1 MQSKTIDLF
10 VLGLDDFN
18 RSKLEA
24 VDIGEPLRF
33 HPLLDLEGV
42 TSSADFDV
50 EAALDEAE
58 RQLRAFGGTVD
69 GIIGYWDFPVS
80 LMVPILA
87 ARVGLRAPRVDAVIT
102 CEHKYYSRVVQKR
115 VAPEHVPRFQAVDP
129 FDDASVDAIEIDY
142 PYWIKPVK
150 SFASHL
156 GFRIAD
162 RRDLDHAI
170 AEIRNGITELGNAFS
185 DFMDFADLPGRIEKI
200 DGNHCIVEALIGG
213 EQCTLE
219 GFASNGE
226 VEVYGIVD
234 SFRFPNGSTFSRYQ
248 YPSQLPRRVQQ
259 QMIEIAKSVIAET
272 GLDDSAFNMEFF
284 WDRRKDRIWILEIN
298 PRISQSHGD
307 VFEKVDGM
315 PHHRILAELALGRKP
330 RWTRGEGDFACAA
343 KVFLRTFQ
351 DGLVTRVP
359 TEDEIEA
366 LAREHPGMQLEV
378 LVEEGMR
385 LSELADQ
392 DQDSYSYAY
401 GLLFVGAS
409 SARRLRERIRTIK
422 ESLKFELRPL
432 A

>member
-1 MQSKTIDLF
+1 MPSQVLDLF

-18 RSKLEA
+18 RRKLDA
-24 VDIGEPLRF
+24 VDIGEPLEF
-33 HPLLDLEGV
+33 HPLLDIEGV

-50 EAALDEAE
+50 MGALAEAE
-58 RQLRAFGGTVD
+58 RQLRAFDGTVD

-87 ARVGLRAPRVDAVIT
+87 ARLGLKAPRVDAVIT

-115 VAPEHVPRFQAVDP
+115 VAPDHVPGFQAVDP
-129 FDDASVDAIEIDY
+129 FDDAALEAIELDY

-156 GFRIAD
+156 GFRIGN
-162 RRDLDHAI
+162 RKDLDRAV
-170 AEIRNGITELGNAFS
+170 AEIRAGITELGNAFS
-185 DFMDFADLPGRIEKI
+185 DFMEFADLPGRIEKI
-200 DGNHCIVEALIGG
+200 DGNHCIVEELIGG

-234 SFRFPNGSTFSRYQ
+234 SFRFANGSTFSRYQ
-248 YPSQLPRRVQQ
+248 YPSQLPRRVKQR
-259 QMIEIAKSVIAET
+259 MIEIAQAVIDET
-272 GLDDSAFNMEFF
+272 GLDHAAFNMEFF
-284 WDRRKDRIWILEIN
+284 WDRGKDKVWILEIN

-307 VFEKVDGM
+307 VFEKVDGA
-315 PHHRILAELALGRKP
+315 PHHRIITELALGRRP
-330 RWTRGEGDFACAA
+330 RWVHGEGDFACAA
-343 KVFLRTFQ
+343 KVFLRAFE
-351 DGLVTRVP
+351 DAVVTRVP

-366 LAREHPGMQLEV
+366 LAQEHRGMQLKV
-378 LVEEGMR
+378 LVDEGMR

-401 GLLFVGAS
+401 GILFVGAS
-409 SARRLRERIRTIK
+409 SAKRLRERIRTLK
-422 ESLKFELRPL
+422 QSLRFEFAPTD
-432 A
+432 